1 MKLKL
6 FVLALG
12 CGVMSLS
19 SCGELSKNTK
29 ITNQVDSVSYCLG
42 STFGKNLERS
52 GLGDVN
58 EAVMM
63 DAMRTAIAN
72 GDLKI
77 DIKDANKIIG
87 DYVQAAKMKKAS
99 ANIEIGTK
107 FLEENKSKEGVTTTE
122 SGLQYKVITKGDGV
136 KPAATDVVK
145 VHYTG
150 KLIDGKVFDSSVE
163 RGTPAEFPVNRVIP
177 GWTEALQLMTV
188 GSKYELYIPA
198 NLAYGE
204 RGAGADIAPNATLIF
219 EVELLDIVSSE
230 ESAK

>member
-12 CGVMSLS
+12 CGAISLT
-19 SCGELSKNTK
+19 SCNELTKNTK
-29 ITNQVDSVSYCLG
+29 ITNQIDSVSYCLG
-42 STFGKNLERS
+42 STFAKNLERS
-52 GLGDVN
+52 GLSDIN
-58 EAVMM
+58 EDIMM
-63 DAMRTAIAN
+63 DAMHAVLKG

-77 DIKDANKIIG
+77 DVKDANKIIG
-87 DYVQAAKMKKAS
+87 EYVQAEKAKQAS
-99 ANIEIGTK
+99 VNVEKGVK
-107 FLEENKSKEGVTTTE
+107 FLEDNKSKDGVKTTE
-122 SGLQYKVITKGDGV
+122 SGLQYKVISEGDGA
-136 KPAATDVVK
+136 KPLAADVVK

-150 KLIDGKVFDSSVE
+150 KLISGKVFDSSVE

-204 RGAGADIAPNATLIF
+204 RGAGADIGPNATLIF
-219 EVELLDIVSSE
+219 EVELLEIV
-230 ESAK
+230 AKQEAKK